1 MDVPEN
7 IKEALKQLP
16 DSPGVYMHKDSLGNV
31 IYVGK
36 AVSLRNR
43 VRQYFQSSRNM
54 DPKVRS
60 MVSQI
65 SEFEYI
71 TVDSE
76 MEALILECN
85 LIKKHR
91 PKYNILLRD
100 DKTYPYIKITNEEW
114 PRIVKTRNVRKDGGS
129 YFGPYSDAGAVNR
142 IVDLLN
148 SSFELK
154 RCSAVAFAPG
164 FRPCLNYHIKQCR
177 GICTGQVDRSEY
189 EEALAGAKEFLRGH
203 SAPLVNKMK
212 QRMKEASDALDF
224 EKAAEYRDYIEA
236 AQSLSETQ
244 RVVLHHS
251 NEADIVV
258 RVGKGEKTT
267 DSFAVFS
274 VREGKLIG
282 RETFRMEMT
291 ASIDEG
297 RASVLS
303 AFLNQHYSNVP
314 DVPREII
321 VSALPSDAQLLEQ
334 YLSEISAHSVKILRP
349 ERGEKRALLK
359 LALNDAAVLA
369 ETIDRK
375 AKAAASRREQL
386 GREIWDVLC
395 AMGAPETVGDGA
407 PADGGASDATDGR
420 TPASGTPAPYDGRQF
435 RAEAY
440 DISNTNGIDTVGAMV
455 VYDGL
460 KPDKQSY
467 RKFRVRS
474 VQGQDDY
481 ASMREVLSRRF
492 MRVFSGDEKFAVL
505 PDIIFMDGGK
515 GHVTCAL
522 EVIEATGF
530 DIPVVGMVKD
540 DHHRTRALIVRVPA
554 GGVLGGEGPGS
565 EGLAAGTAGGKAPVC
580 GEGGNPDAF
589 EWREIS
595 LADKPILYKYI
606 GTMQEEVHR
615 FAITYHHKLRSKN
628 IEHSVLDDIEGIGPK
643 RRKALLSAFGSV
655 EEIRKIATGAGSR
668 GAADTADGAG
678 TADGEGTADGAAD
691 PVEVLMQAEG
701 MDRRSAESV
710 CRFFRGTD
718 TDAASRGADTD
729 AARRG
734 TDEGNN
740 G

>member
-1 MDVPEN
+1 MSVPEN

-16 DSPGVYMHKDSLGNV
+16 DTPGVYIHKDSLGNV

-100 DKTYPYIKITNEEW
+100 DKTYPYIKVTNEEW
-114 PRIVKTRNVRKDGGS
+114 PRVIKTRNVRKDGGS

-148 SSFELK
+148 SSFALK
-154 RCSAVAFAPG
+154 RCSAVAFASG
-164 FRPCLNYHIKQCR
+164 FRPCLNYHINQCR
-177 GICTGQVDRSEY
+177 GICTGSVSHEEY
-189 EEALAGAKEFLRGH
+189 EEAIAGAVEFLRGH
-203 SAPLVNKMK
+203 SAPLVNNMK
-212 QRMKEASDALDF
+212 KRMQEASDRLDF
-224 EKAAEYRDYIEA
+224 EEAAEYRDYIEA
-236 AQSLSETQ
+236 AESLNETQ

-258 RVGKGEKTT
+258 RVAKT

-274 VREGKLIG
+274 VREGKLVE
-282 RETFRMEMT
+282 RETFSMDLT
-291 ASIDEG
+291 SSIDGDSKSILE
-297 RASVLS
+297 
-303 AFLNQHYSNVP
+303 AFINQHYSAVP

-321 VSALPSDAQLLEQ
+321 VSELPSGSALLEQ
-334 YLSEISAHSVKILRP
+334 YLSEISAHNVKIMKP

-359 LALNDAAVLA
+359 LAVSDAAVLA
-369 ETIDRK
+369 DTIERK
-375 AKAAASRREQL
+375 AKAAAARRDEL
-386 GREIWDVLC
+386 GKEIWDVLC
-395 AMGAPETVGDGA
+395 AMGAE
-407 PADGGASDATDGR
+407 
-420 TPASGTPAPYDGRQF
+420 SGPYESRQF

-460 KPDKQSY
+460 KADKQSY
-467 RKFRVRS
+467 RKFRVRT
-474 VQGQDDY
+474 VEGQDDY

-492 MRVFSGDEKFAVL
+492 MRVFSGDDKFAVL

-515 GHVTCAL
+515 GHVTTAL

-540 DHHRTRALIVRVPA
+540 DHHRTRGLIVRRPET
-554 GGVLGGEGPGS
+554 GVS
-565 EGLAAGTAGGKAPVC
+565 EAAGANDT
-580 GEGGNPDAF
+580 DF
-589 EWREIS
+589 EWLEIT
-595 LADKPILYKYI
+595 LEDKPLLYKYI

-615 FAITYHHKLRSKN
+615 FAITYHRKLRSKN
-628 IEHSVLDDIEGIGPK
+628 MEHSVLDEIEGIGPK
-643 RRKALLSAFGSV
+643 RRKALLTAFGSV
-655 EEIRKIATGAGSR
+655 EEIRKIASGSAG
-668 GAADTADGAG
+668 GIADKDG
-678 TADGEGTADGAAD
+678 GEAVD
-691 PVEVLMQAEG
+691 PIERLAQVEG
-701 MDRRSAESV
+701 MDRRAAENV
-710 CRFFRGTD
+710 CRFF
-718 TDAASRGADTD
+718 SK
-729 AARRG
+729 
-734 TDEGNN
+734 
-740 G
+740 

>member
-1 MDVPEN
+1 MDIPDN

-114 PRIVKTRNVRKDGGS
+114 PRIVKTRLVRKDGGS

-148 SSFELK
+148 SSFALK

-164 FRPCLNYHIKQCR
+164 FKPCLNYHINQCR
-177 GICTGQVDRSEY
+177 GICTGTVSKDDY
-189 EEALAGAKEFLRGH
+189 EEALSGAREFLRGH
-203 SAPLVNKMK
+203 SAPLVNVMK
-212 QRMKEASDALDF
+212 QRMQEASDALDF

-282 RETFRMEMT
+282 RETFRMDMT
-291 ASIDEG
+291 SSIDEK
-297 RASVLS
+297 RADVLG

-321 VSALPSDAQLLEQ
+321 VPELPSDAQLLEQ

-349 ERGEKRALLK
+349 ERGEKKALLK
-359 LALNDAAVLA
+359 LAVNDAAVLA
-369 ETIDRK
+369 DTIDRK
-375 AKAAASRREQL
+375 AKTAASRREKL
-386 GREIWDVLC
+386 GSEIWDVLSI
-395 AMGAPETVGDGA
+395 MGASEH
-407 PADGGASDATDGR
+407 DA
-420 TPASGTPAPYDGRQF
+420 YDGRQF

-467 RKFRVRS
+467 RKFRVRT

-505 PDIIFMDGGK
+505 PDIIFMDGGN

-530 DIPVVGMVKD
+530 DIPVVGMVR
-540 DHHRTRALIVRVPA
+540 H
-554 GGVLGGEGPGS
+554 
-565 EGLAAGTAGGKAPVC
+565 
-580 GEGGNPDAF
+580 
-589 EWREIS
+589 WR
-595 LADKPILYKYI
+595 
-606 GTMQEEVHR
+606 
-615 FAITYHHKLRSKN
+615 LRMAR
-628 IEHSVLDDIEGIGPK
+628 D
-643 RRKALLSAFGSV
+643 LS
-655 EEIRKIATGAGSR
+655 
-668 GAADTADGAG
+668 
-678 TADGEGTADGAAD
+678 
-691 PVEVLMQAEG
+691 
-701 MDRRSAESV
+701 
-710 CRFFRGTD
+710 C
-718 TDAASRGADTD
+718 
-729 AARRG
+729 
-734 TDEGNN
+734 
-740 G
+740 

>member
-1 MDVPEN
+1 MEIPNN

-16 DSPGVYMHKDSLGNV
+16 DTPGVYMHKDSLGNV

-100 DKTYPYIKITNEEW
+100 DKTYPYIKVTNEEW
-114 PRIVKTRNVRKDGGS
+114 PRVIKTRNVRKDGGS

-148 SSFELK
+148 SSFALK
-154 RCSAVAFAPG
+154 RCSAVAFASG
-164 FRPCLNYHIKQCR
+164 FRPCLNYHINQCR
-177 GICTGQVDRSEY
+177 GICTGSVSHEEY
-189 EEALAGAKEFLRGH
+189 EEAIAGAVEFLRGH
-203 SAPLVNKMK
+203 SAPLVNNMK
-212 QRMKEASDALDF
+212 KRMQEASDRLDF
-224 EKAAEYRDYIEA
+224 EEAAEYRDYIEA
-236 AQSLSETQ
+236 AESLNETQ

-258 RVGKGEKTT
+258 RVAKT

-274 VREGKLIG
+274 VREGKLVE
-282 RETFRMEMT
+282 RETFSMDLT
-291 ASIDEG
+291 SSIDGDSKSILE
-297 RASVLS
+297 
-303 AFLNQHYSNVP
+303 AFINQHYSAVP

-321 VSALPSDAQLLEQ
+321 VSELPSGSALLEQ
-334 YLSEISAHSVKILRP
+334 YLSEISAHNVKIMKP

-359 LALNDAAVLA
+359 LAVSDAAVLA
-369 ETIDRK
+369 DTIERK
-375 AKAAASRREQL
+375 AKAAAARRDEL
-386 GREIWDVLC
+386 GKEIWDVLC
-395 AMGAPETVGDGA
+395 AMGAE
-407 PADGGASDATDGR
+407 
-420 TPASGTPAPYDGRQF
+420 SGPYDSRQF

-460 KPDKQSY
+460 KADKRSY
-467 RKFRVRS
+467 RKFRVRT
-474 VQGQDDY
+474 VEGQDDY

-492 MRVFSGDEKFAVL
+492 MRVFSGDDKFAVL

-515 GHVTCAL
+515 GHVTTAL

-540 DHHRTRALIVRVPA
+540 DHHRTRGLIVRRPETGA
-554 GGVLGGEGPGS
+554 S
-565 EGLAAGTAGGKAPVC
+565 EAAGANDT
-580 GEGGNPDAF
+580 DF
-589 EWREIS
+589 EWLEIT
-595 LADKPILYKYI
+595 LEDKPLLYKYI

-615 FAITYHHKLRSKN
+615 FAITYHRKLRSKN
-628 IEHSVLDDIEGIGPK
+628 MEHSVLDEIEGIGPK
-643 RRKALLSAFGSV
+643 RRKALLTAFGSV
-655 EEIRKIATGAGSR
+655 EEIRKIASGSAG
-668 GAADTADGAG
+668 GIADKDG
-678 TADGEGTADGAAD
+678 GEAVD
-691 PVEVLMQAEG
+691 PIERLAQVEG
-701 MDRRSAESV
+701 MDRRAAENV
-710 CRFFRGTD
+710 CRFF
-718 TDAASRGADTD
+718 SK
-729 AARRG
+729 
-734 TDEGNN
+734 
-740 G
+740 

>member
-1 MDVPEN
+1 MEIPNN

-16 DSPGVYMHKDSLGNV
+16 DTPGVYMRKDSLGNV

-100 DKTYPYIKITNEEW
+100 DKTYPYIKVTNEEW
-114 PRIVKTRNVRKDGGS
+114 PRVIKTRNVRKDGGS

-148 SSFELK
+148 SSFALK
-154 RCSAVAFAPG
+154 RCSAVAFASG
-164 FRPCLNYHIKQCR
+164 FRPCLNYHINQCR
-177 GICTGQVDRSEY
+177 GICTGSVSHEEY
-189 EEALAGAKEFLRGH
+189 EEAIAGAVEFLRGH
-203 SAPLVNKMK
+203 SAPLVNNMK
-212 QRMKEASDALDF
+212 KRMQEASDRLDF
-224 EKAAEYRDYIEA
+224 EEAAEYRDYIEA
-236 AQSLSETQ
+236 AESLNETQ

-258 RVGKGEKTT
+258 RVAKT

-274 VREGKLIG
+274 VREGKLVE
-282 RETFRMEMT
+282 RETFSMDLT
-291 ASIDEG
+291 SSIDGDSKSILE
-297 RASVLS
+297 
-303 AFLNQHYSNVP
+303 AFINQHYSAVP

-321 VSALPSDAQLLEQ
+321 VSELPSGSALLEQ
-334 YLSEISAHSVKILRP
+334 YLSEISAHNVKIMKP

-359 LALNDAAVLA
+359 LAVSDAAVLA
-369 ETIDRK
+369 DTIERK
-375 AKAAASRREQL
+375 AKAAAARRDEL
-386 GREIWDVLC
+386 GKEIWDVLC
-395 AMGAPETVGDGA
+395 AMGAE
-407 PADGGASDATDGR
+407 
-420 TPASGTPAPYDGRQF
+420 SGPYDSRQF

-460 KPDKQSY
+460 KADKQSY
-467 RKFRVRS
+467 RKFRVRT
-474 VQGQDDY
+474 VEGQDDY

-492 MRVFSGDEKFAVL
+492 MRVFSGDDKFAVL

-515 GHVTCAL
+515 GHVTTAL

-540 DHHRTRALIVRVPA
+540 DHHRTRGLIVRRPET
-554 GGVLGGEGPGS
+554 GVS
-565 EGLAAGTAGGKAPVC
+565 EAAGANDT
-580 GEGGNPDAF
+580 DF
-589 EWREIS
+589 EWLEIT
-595 LADKPILYKYI
+595 LEDKPLLYKYI

-615 FAITYHHKLRSKN
+615 FAITYHRKLRSKN
-628 IEHSVLDDIEGIGPK
+628 MEHSVLDEIEGIGPK
-643 RRKALLSAFGSV
+643 RRKALLTAFGSV
-655 EEIRKIATGAGSR
+655 EEIRKIASGSAG
-668 GAADTADGAG
+668 GIADKDG
-678 TADGEGTADGAAD
+678 GEAVD
-691 PVEVLMQAEG
+691 PIERLAQVEG
-701 MDRRSAESV
+701 MDRRAAENV
-710 CRFFRGTD
+710 CRFF
-718 TDAASRGADTD
+718 SK
-729 AARRG
+729 
-734 TDEGNN
+734 
-740 G
+740 